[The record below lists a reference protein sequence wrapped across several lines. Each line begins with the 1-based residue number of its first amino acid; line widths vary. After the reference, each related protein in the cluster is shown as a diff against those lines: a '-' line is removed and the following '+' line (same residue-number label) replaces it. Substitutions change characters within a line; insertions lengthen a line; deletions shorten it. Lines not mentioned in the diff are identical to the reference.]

1 MPQHD
6 DYLSRRHER
15 REAAQ
20 KKREAEAKRIKRTLL
35 AAVLALAVCGVAFY
49 NLTKDV
55 LPDKAEKPEKP
66 EKQTLQVQETTPPPT
81 EAPKPTTP
89 AQKDPITTIHI
100 KAAGDLNI
108 TDSVVNAGVA
118 IGGFDFGP
126 VFKDV
131 AGILSDADLT
141 VMNFEGNVC
150 GEPYGTQ
157 TTSAPIELIR
167 TLRACGVDLL
177 QMANSCAIN
186 NGLNGLT
193 ATLNSI
199 RSAGIEPVGAYANAA
214 ELRTSKGY
222 TITDVQGIKVAF
234 VAFTKGL
241 GGRGM
246 PAGNEDLVNLLYT
259 DYSTEYKEIDKDRI
273 GRILKDVETEKP
285 DLTVALLHWGSEYN
299 DDISKTQK
307 SIVSLMQK
315 QGVDVIIGTHPHTLQ
330 PIVFD
335 DAAGTLVAYS
345 LGDFFG
351 EADRGATNYSIIL
364 DIEVTKD
371 ANAGITRVTNYHYT
385 PIYTVREGEVNG
397 NRDRRVVRIEK
408 ALEAYEDN
416 FLDKITDATAAGMQ
430 KALTRIPERMASEL
444 EVTCPECDKAVTVM
458 IVTNDLKQKI
468 LVSDTKCKCGHIL
481 EAGKNAADFD

>member
-1 MPQHD
+1 MAQNGDHLD
-6 DYLSRRHER
+6 KRHER
-15 REAAQ
+15 REAAR
-20 KKREAEAKRIKRTLL
+20 KKREAESRRVKRTLL
-35 AAVLALAVCGVAFY
+35 AAVLALILCGVAFR
-49 NLTKDV
+49 NLTKDLV
-55 LPDKAEKPEKP
+55 PEKP
-66 EKQTLQVQETTPPPT
+66 AKEQSQSQQAAAQAPT
-81 EAPKPTTP
+81 EAPRPTRP
-89 AQKDPITTIHI
+89 VEKDPITTIHI
-100 KAAGDLNI
+100 KAAGDLNV
-108 TDSVVNAGVA
+108 TDSVVNSGVA

-141 VMNFEGNVC
+141 VMNFEGNIC

-157 TTSAPIELIR
+157 TTSAPVELIR
-167 TLRACGVDLL
+167 SLRTCGVDLL

-193 ATLNSI
+193 ATLNAI
-199 RSAGIEPVGAYANAA
+199 RGAGIEPVGAYASAS

-222 TITDVQGIKVAF
+222 TITEVQGVKVAF

-246 PAGNEDLVNLLYT
+246 PAGNENLVNLLYT
-259 DYSTEYKEIDKDRI
+259 DYATEYREIARDRI
-273 GRILKDVETEKP
+273 EEILQNVETEKP
-285 DLTVALLHWGSEYN
+285 DLTVALVHWGSEYN

-335 DAAGTLVAYS
+335 EMAGTLVAYS

-364 DIEVTKD
+364 DIEITKD
-371 ANAGITRVTNYHYT
+371 DNAGITRVTDYSYT
-385 PIYTVREGEVNG
+385 PIYTVREGEAVG
-397 NRDRRVVRIEK
+397 NKDRRVVRIEK
-408 ALEAYEDN
+408 ALEAYQDN
-416 FLDKITDATAAGMQ
+416 FLDKITDATAEGMK
-430 KALTRIPERMASEL
+430 KAMTRIPERMATAL
-444 EVTCPECDKAVTVM
+444 EVTCPGCDKAVEVYVNGKSQT
-458 IVTNDLKQKI
+458 
-468 LVSDTKCKCGHIL
+468 LVADETCKCGQL
-481 EAGKNAADFD
+481 LPKGSKASSYK

>member
-6 DYLSRRHER
+6 DYLNRRHER
-15 REAAQ
+15 REAARQ
-20 KKREAEAKRIKRTLL
+20 KREAESRRVKRTLL

-55 LPDKAEKPEKP
+55 LPEKPE
-66 EKQTLQVQETTPPPT
+66 EEQLQAQETTAAPT
-81 EAPKPTTP
+81 EEKPTTP
-89 AQKDPITTIHI
+89 VQKDPVTTIHI
-100 KAAGDLNI
+100 KAAGDLNV

-141 VMNFEGNVC
+141 VMNFEGNIY
-150 GEPYGTQ
+150 GEPYGTA

-167 TLRACGVDLL
+167 SLRSCGVDLL

-193 ATLNSI
+193 ATLQAI
-199 RSAGIEPVGAYANAA
+199 RSAGIEPLGAYASSA
-214 ELRTSKGY
+214 ERRSSKGY
-222 TITDVQGIKVAF
+222 TITEVQGVKVAF

-259 DYSTEYKEIDKDRI
+259 DYSTTYQEIDRDQI
-273 GRILKDVETEKP
+273 TEILKNVETEKP

-335 DAAGTLVAYS
+335 EAAGTLVAYS

-364 DIEVTKD
+364 DIEITKD
-371 ANAGITRVTNYHYT
+371 ANAGITRVTNYSYT
-385 PIYTVREGEVNG
+385 PIYTVREGEVVG

-416 FLDKITDATAAGMQ
+416 FLDKVTEATAAGMQ
-430 KALTRIPERMASEL
+430 KAMTRIPERMASEL

-458 IVTNDLKQKI
+458 VVTNETKQKI
-468 LVSDTKCKCGHIL
+468 LVSDTKCKCGYIL
-481 EAGKNAADFD
+481 EAGNNAADFD

>member
-1 MPQHD
+1 MSHNE
-6 DYLSRRHER
+6 DYLNRRHER
-15 REAAQ
+15 REAAR
-20 KKREAEAKRIKRTLL
+20 KKREAEAKRVRRTLF

-55 LPDKAEKPEKP
+55 LPAKPEKD
-66 EKQTLQVQETTPPPT
+66 KAQVQEAAT
-81 EAPKPTTP
+81 EAPEEVTKPTKP
-89 AQKDPITTIHI
+89 VQKDPITTIHI
-100 KAAGDLNI
+100 KAAGDLNV

-118 IGGFDFGP
+118 IGGFDYGP

-150 GEPYGTQ
+150 GEPYGTA
-157 TTSAPIELIR
+157 TTSAPVELIR
-167 TLRACGVDLL
+167 SLRSCGVDLL

-193 ATLNSI
+193 ATLNAI
-199 RSAGIEPVGAYANAA
+199 RGAGIEPLGAYATAS

-222 TITDVQGIKVAF
+222 TMTDVQGIKVAF

-246 PAGNEDLVNLLYT
+246 PAGNENLVNLLYK
-259 DYSTEYKEIDKDRI
+259 DYATEYKEIDRDRI
-273 GRILKDVETEKP
+273 TEILNNVATEKP
-285 DLTVALLHWGSEYN
+285 DLTIALLHWGSEYN

-315 QGVDVIIGTHPHTLQ
+315 LGVDVIIGTHPHTLQ

-335 DAAGTLVAYS
+335 ETAGTLVAYS

-364 DIEVTKD
+364 DLEITKD
-371 ANAGITRVTNYHYT
+371 ANAGITRVTDFSYT
-385 PIYTVREGEVNG
+385 PIYTVREGEAVG

-416 FLDKITDATAAGMQ
+416 FLDKVTESTAAGME
-430 KALTRIPERMASEL
+430 KAMTRIPQRMATEL
-444 EVTCPECDKAVTVM
+444 EVTCRECDKAVTVQV
-458 IVTNDLKQKI
+458 VTDEAKKKI
-468 LVSDTKCKCGHIL
+468 LVSDKKCKCGYIL
-481 EAGKNAADFD
+481 EAGKSASDFK

>member
-1 MPQHD
+1 MPQND

-15 REAAQ
+15 REAAR
-20 KKREAEAKRIKRTLL
+20 KKREAESKRIRRTLF
-35 AAVLALAVCGVAFY
+35 AAVIALILCGVAFR
-49 NLTKDV
+49 NLTKDLV
-55 LPDKAEKPEKP
+55 TEKPEKP
-66 EKQTLQVQETTPPPT
+66 EKTQSQSHTVKETAAPT
-81 EAPKPTTP
+81 EAPKATRPV
-89 AQKDPITTIHI
+89 QKDPITTIHI
-100 KAAGDLNI
+100 KAAGDLNV

-118 IGGFDFGP
+118 IGGFDFSP

-141 VMNFEGNVC
+141 VLNFEGNVC

-167 TLRACGVDLL
+167 SLRACGVDLI

-193 ATLNSI
+193 ATLNAI
-199 RSAGIEPVGAYANAA
+199 RSAGIEPVGAYATAS

-222 TITDVQGIKVAF
+222 TITEIQGIKVAF

-259 DYSTEYKEIDKDRI
+259 DYATEYKEIARDRI
-273 GRILKDVETEKP
+273 GQILKNVETEKP

-335 DAAGTLVAYS
+335 EMAGTLVAYS

-351 EADRGATNYSIIL
+351 EANRGATNYSIIL
-364 DIEVTKD
+364 DIEITKD
-371 ANAGITRVTNYHYT
+371 DNAGITRVTDFSYT
-385 PIYTVREGEVNG
+385 PIYTVREGEAVG
-397 NRDRRVVRIEK
+397 NKDRRVVRIEK
-408 ALEAYEDN
+408 ALEAHEDN
-416 FLDKITDATAAGMQ
+416 FLDKVTDATADSMAY
-430 KALTRIPERMASEL
+430 ALTRIGQRIVMPEDE
-444 EVTCPECDKAVTVM
+444 K
-458 IVTNDLKQKI
+458 
-468 LVSDTKCKCGHIL
+468 
-481 EAGKNAADFD
+481 

>member
-1 MPQHD
+1 MPQND
-6 DYLSRRHER
+6 DYLGRRHER
-15 REAAQ
+15 REAAR
-20 KKREAEAKRIKRTLL
+20 KRREAEARRVRRTLF
-35 AAVLALAVCGVAFY
+35 AAFLALILCGVAFY
-49 NLTKDV
+49 NLTKGIR
-55 LPDKAEKPEKP
+55 PEKTEDVQAVATEATEAVP
-66 EKQTLQVQETTPPPT
+66 EKTRPT
-81 EAPKPTTP
+81 RPVE
-89 AQKDPITTIHI
+89 KDPITKIHI
-100 KAAGDLNI
+100 KAAGDLNV

-118 IGGFDFGP
+118 IGGFDYGP

-167 TLRACGVDLL
+167 SLRTCGVDLL

-186 NGLNGLT
+186 NGLNGMT
-193 ATLNSI
+193 ATLNAI
-199 RSAGIEPVGAYANAA
+199 RSAGIEPLGAYATAS
-214 ELRTSKGY
+214 ELRNSKGY
-222 TITDVQGIKVAF
+222 TITEVQGVKIAF

-246 PAGNEDLVNLLYT
+246 PAGNEDLVNLLYK

-273 GRILKDVETEKP
+273 SAILKNVEAEKP
-285 DLTVALLHWGSEYN
+285 DLTVAMLHWGSEYN

-315 QGVDVIIGTHPHTLQ
+315 QGVDVILGTHPHTLQ

-335 DAAGTLVAYS
+335 DMAGTLVAYS

-371 ANAGITRVTNYHYT
+371 ANAGITRVTNYSYT
-385 PIYTVREGEVNG
+385 PIYTVREGEAVG

-416 FLDKITDATAAGMQ
+416 FLDKVTETTAAGMQ
-430 KALTRIPERMASEL
+430 KAMTRIPERMATDM
-444 EVTCPECDKAVTVM
+444 EVTCPECDKAVTVYV
-458 IVTNDLKQKI
+458 ITNESKKKI
-468 LVSDTKCKCGHIL
+468 LVSDTKCKCGFKL
-481 EAGKNAADFD
+481 EAGNDAAKFN